1 MEIILFS
8 TNRSVD
14 ILPLWIGRWIFLIK
28 LWISSAVKASTP

>member
-14 ILPLWIGRWIFLIK
+14 ILSLWIGRLTFLIK
-28 LWISSAVKASTP
+28 LWISSVVPA

>member
-14 ILPLWIGRWIFLIK
+14 ILPLWIEIRTFLIK
-28 LWISSAVKASTP
+28 LWISSVVQA

>member
-1 MEIILFS
+1 MKIILFS

-28 LWISSAVKASTP
+28 LWISSVVQASTP